1 MSPEHADVIVIGG
14 GPNGLTAAAYLARAG
29 ARVVVLEKRFEW
41 GGTMATDDYS
51 TPFFYNLCQYA
62 LPLGRDLP
70 PYADLELER
79 MAVRLVEPD
88 PVAAF
93 VPTSGDEPL
102 VVGRDAAALG
112 ALRPLIDAADR
123 VVAPLLYVPPLPV
136 DQLEAALDHDD
147 GALALELARMTP
159 LEAAR
164 RTSEERAA
172 ALVRYLC
179 GLAGFDAPDGQ
190 LGLIGAL
197 ALARA
202 LRPTIAV
209 GGAKAL
215 ANGLFRA
222 GAGAGAEYRPVAD
235 VRRIELNGTRLRAVC
250 ADGRSY
256 EASAVVST
264 LDPKTTFLEL
274 LAETD
279 VLDAVRH
286 AAEAWRLDSSGRFIA
301 HFGIK
306 GAPPRL
312 TDREAGEAFMQVIGF
327 AGADAVGEHLDAAA
341 GGQLPALQAGHLTV
355 TTRHDPTQAA
365 AGPYG
370 PLHTLRFETP
380 APARL
385 PDADWVHARADVRGR
400 CRDMVERHT
409 RGLEAARELFAFAD
423 SPRDLERRFRTTR
436 NGSVR
441 HGALVP
447 EQTFTD
453 RPHAD
458 CSAAH
463 TPISGLYLGGGGAHP
478 GLPGSLGGGYL
489 AARAV

>member
-70 PYADLELER
+70 PSADLELER

-279 VLDAVRH
+279 VPDAVRH

-312 TDREAGEAFMQVIGF
+312 TDREAGEAFMRVIGF
-327 AGADAVGEHLDAAA
+327 AGAGAVTGCRLGPCAR
-341 GGQLPALQAGHLTV
+341 GRPRTLP
-355 TTRHDPTQAA
+355 RHDRAPDPGTRGRPRAVRLRRQPPRSGAA
-365 AGPYG
+365 LPHDAQRVGPPRRAGS
-370 PLHTLRFETP
+370 
-380 APARL
+380 
-385 PDADWVHARADVRGR
+385 RADVHGSPA
-400 CRDMVERHT
+400 
-409 RGLEAARELFAFAD
+409 RGLLRSAHADLRPLPRRWRGAPRAARQ
-423 SPRDLERRFRTTR
+423 PRRR
-436 NGSVR
+436 
-441 HGALVP
+441 L
-447 EQTFTD
+447 
-453 RPHAD
+453 
-458 CSAAH
+458 
-463 TPISGLYLGGGGAHP
+463 
-478 GLPGSLGGGYL
+478 
-489 AARAV
+489 